1 MERLFDLTLLEQTAM
16 GNRDFMKKMIQMFV
30 DQTPELMN
38 EMQQHLSEN
47 DWEQLGAKA
56 HKLKPSI
63 DLMGITA
70 LKQEIRNIEYF
81 AKNKENLEILPSKLQ
96 HLTEQLNIA
105 LEQLKNEWLG

>member
-70 LKQEIRNIEYF
+70 LKQEIRNIEHF